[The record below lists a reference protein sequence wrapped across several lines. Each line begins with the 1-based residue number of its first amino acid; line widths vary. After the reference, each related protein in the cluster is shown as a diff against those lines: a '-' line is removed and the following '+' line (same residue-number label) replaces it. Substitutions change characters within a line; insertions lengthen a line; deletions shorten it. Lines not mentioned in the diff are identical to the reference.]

1 MRTTHRLL
9 LGDARQLTGVETAS
23 AQLIVTSPPYPMV
36 QMWDE
41 VFRALSPAAGEALDA
56 GRGMA
61 CFEAQHQ
68 ALDAVWAE
76 CARALVDGGF
86 LCVNIGDAT
95 RSLNGEF
102 CLYPNH
108 ARILTAAMRLG
119 LTPLPDI
126 LWRKPNNSPNKF
138 MGSGTLPAGAYV
150 TYEHEYVLIL
160 RKGGKRLFSK
170 DEQARRGASA
180 YFWEERNQWFSDL
193 WTDLLGADQRLL
205 DPEAR
210 ARSAA
215 YPLEL
220 PYRLILMYSIEG
232 DVVLD
237 PFVGTGTTSMA
248 ALAAGRSSVGV
259 DREPSLLTLARDRLL
274 TARPW
279 AEGRAA
285 ARLRDHRAWL
295 TQREAAGK
303 PPGHAAEALG
313 LAVMTSQERKMR
325 LTTPARIW
333 AEGALILAE
342 HAEGAPSGP
351 TKEAPKGGLQAPQVH
366 RLGEVGVRPGPQ
378 TALFVAAHGDGGVD
392 DDGQGAPV
400 GVSAQATG
408 EVQAGEPGH
417 MNVGQ

>member
-9 LGDARQLTGVETAS
+9 LGDARQLSGVETGS
-23 AQLIVTSPPYPMV
+23 VQLIVTSPPYPMV

-41 VFRALSPAAGEALDA
+41 VFRDLSPASGEALDA
-56 GRGMA
+56 GQGMA

-76 CARALVDGGF
+76 CARVLADGGF

-95 RSLNGEF
+95 RSLADQF

-150 TYEHEYVLIL
+150 TYEHEYILIL
-160 RKGGKRLFSK
+160 RKGGKRQFSK
-170 DEQARRGASA
+170 DEQARRAASA

-205 DPEAR
+205 DPEVR

-237 PFVGTGTTSMA
+237 PFLGTGTTSMA
-248 ALAAGRSSVGV
+248 ALATGRSSVGV
-259 DREPSLLTLARDRLL
+259 DRAPSLLTLARERLL
-274 TARPW
+274 GARPW
-279 AEGRAA
+279 AASRAA
-285 ARLRDHRAWL
+285 ARLTRHRAWL
-295 TQREAAGK
+295 AEREAAGA
-303 PPGHAAEALG
+303 PPGHVAAPLG
-313 LAVMTSQERKMR
+313 LGVMTRQERSMR
-325 LTTPARIW
+325 LTTPARVW
-333 AEGALILAE
+333 AEGEGVVAE
-342 HAEGAPSGP
+342 HVEGVPSSASP
-351 TKEAPKGGLQAPQVH
+351 TNEPPQ
-366 RLGEVGVRPGPQ
+366 R
-378 TALFVAAHGDGGVD
+378 
-392 DDGQGAPV
+392 
-400 GVSAQATG
+400 
-408 EVQAGEPGH
+408 
-417 MNVGQ
+417 